1 MTIKSLTITLILCST
16 VSACS
21 VMNEQECQTANW
33 SALGY
38 VDGSLGASANQFNER
53 SSACS
58 EYKVHANFNQYQAS
72 YQQGLITYCTESHG
86 FFVGSNGNS
95 YLGVCPQSTSAL
107 FLRGYHQGQQL
118 FTLKN
123 KVTQAEQALQNE
135 QYDSEYQQQRLNRL
149 KNSIIY
155 DKLTARE
162 RQQKLEKIEEIN
174 QQPNLIKKQKA
185 QLNRLKKE
193 LAELELV
200 QRN

>member
-1 MTIKSLTITLILCST
+1 MTIKSLTLSLILCST

-21 VMNEQECQTANW
+21 VMNEQQCQTANW

-38 VDGSLGASANQFNER
+38 LDGSQGASANQFNER

-58 EYKVHANFNQYQAS
+58 EYNVHANFNQYQAS

-95 YLGVCPQSTSAL
+95 YLGVCPQATSIA
-107 FLRGYHQGQQL
+107 FLRGYRQGQQL
-118 FTLKN
+118 FTLKD

-135 QYDSEYQQQRLNRL
+135 QYDIEHQQQRLNKL
-149 KNSIIY
+149 KNSLIY

-162 RQQKLEKIEEIN
+162 RQQKLEKIEAIN
-174 QQPNLIKKQKA
+174 QQPNLIKKKKE
-185 QLNRLKKE
+185 QLNQLKKQ
-193 LAELELV
+193 LATLESTL
-200 QRN
+200 NY

>member
-1 MTIKSLTITLILCST
+1 MTIKSLAITLILCST

-21 VMNEQECQTANW
+21 VMNEQQCQTANW

-38 VDGSLGASANQFNER
+38 LDGSQGASENQFNER

-58 EYKVHANFNQYQAS
+58 EYNVHANFNQYQAS

-95 YLGVCPQSTSAL
+95 YLGVCPQATSTA
-107 FLRGYHQGQQL
+107 FLRGYRQGQQL
-118 FTLKN
+118 FTLKD

-162 RQQKLEKIEEIN
+162 RQQKLEKIEAIN
-174 QQPNLIKKQKA
+174 QQPNLIKK
-185 QLNRLKKE
+185 KKE
-193 LAELELV
+193 LLNQLKKQLATLESTL
-200 QRN
+200 NY

>member
-1 MTIKSLTITLILCST
+1 MTIKSLAITLILCST

-21 VMNEQECQTANW
+21 VMNEQQCQAANW
-33 SALGY
+33 AALGY
-38 VDGSLGASANQFNER
+38 VDGSQGASANQFNER
-53 SSACS
+53 NSACS

-72 YQQGLITYCTESHG
+72 YQQGLIIYCTESHG

-95 YLGVCPQSTSAL
+95 YLGVCPQSTSTL

-118 FTLKN
+118 FALKN
-123 KVTQAEQALQNE
+123 KLTQAEQALQNE

-162 RQQKLEKIEEIN
+162 RQQKLEKIEAIN
-174 QQPNLIKKQKA
+174 QQPNLIKKKKA